1 MAASPAR
8 RAALAAMRRTTED
21 GAYTDRALRAEA
33 DRLEL
38 DPRERALATRL
49 AFGAV
54 QRRLTLDHLTT
65 VLAGRAAASLDP
77 PVREILRLGLLQIA
91 FLDGIADHAAVDQSV
106 ELAKAHASRA
116 AGLVNAVLR
125 RATRE
130 ARGLLEALDDDTPQ
144 SAALKHSM
152 PEWIARMWWES
163 FGAQDARALMAAANE
178 PAETAVRANTLVTTP
193 AELAGALPV
202 PSRLAPELPEGLVL
216 DGAFD
221 ASGAN
226 RLWEAGALIPQSR
239 AAMLV
244 SRIVDPRPGER
255 VLDLCAA
262 PGGKTTHLAAL
273 MEDRGQVVAVE
284 RHAGRAAE
292 LRATAARMRA
302 AAVSVEVADAARPR
316 DDEPFDKVLVDP
328 PCSGLGTL
336 QGRPD
341 RRWRATPES
350 VDALARVQATILD
363 AAAGVVAPG
372 GTIVYSTC
380 TLSPRENERQVA
392 AFLERH
398 RDFAPDDL
406 RSDPPLWEHPTVQG
420 PLLSMPHRD
429 GTDGFFIA
437 RLRRAQRP

>member
-1 MAASPAR
+1 MPVSPAR
-8 RAALAAMRRTTED
+8 RAALAAMRRTAED

-33 DRLEL
+33 DRVAL

-54 QRRLTLDHLTT
+54 QRRLTLDHIATA
-65 VLAGRAAASLDP
+65 LAERDAARLDP
-77 PVREILRLGLLQIA
+77 VVREILRLGLLQIA

-106 ELAKAHASRA
+106 ELAKAHAPRA

-130 ARGLLEALDDDTPQ
+130 ARGLLEALHDDTPE
-144 SAALKHSM
+144 SAAIKHSM
-152 PEWIARMWWES
+152 PEWIAAMWWQA
-163 FGAQDARALMAAANE
+163 FGAQTARALLAAVNE
-178 PAETAVRANTLVTTP
+178 PAESAVRANTLVTTR
-193 AELAGALPV
+193 AALAAALPV
-202 PSRLAPELPEGLVL
+202 PSRPAPELPEGLVL

-221 ASGAN
+221 ASGAGD
-226 RLWEAGALIPQSR
+226 LWEAGALIPQSR

-244 SRIVDPRPGER
+244 SRIVDPQPGQR

-273 MEDRGQVVAVE
+273 MEGSGEVVAVE
-284 RHAGRAAE
+284 RRPGRAAE

-302 AAVSVEVADAARPR
+302 RAVTVEVADAARHR
-316 DDEPFDKVLVDP
+316 DDGPFDKVLVDP

-341 RRWRATPES
+341 RRWRATLEAIDEL
-350 VDALARVQATILD
+350 VRAQAAILD
-363 AAAGVVAPG
+363 AAAAAVAPG
-372 GTIVYSTC
+372 GTVVYSTC

-406 RSDPPLWEHPTVQG
+406 RSDPALWEHPTVQG
-420 PLLSMPHRD
+420 PLLSLPHRD

-437 RLRRAQRP
+437 RLRRALRP